1 MPVRIPIAGGGS
13 APEPPAYGGLG
24 ENGWARGRTFL
35 EWIDAAAQ
43 VRGEIESAFDAVEI
57 EDAMRRF
64 FTHYPRKVR
73 VAVFAEC
80 QEIDSRIAVAQAEH
94 LFSLGQRIWMRIFN
108 ADECADLLRF
118 FAGAGAPLPLFI
130 FFSDDRREFA
140 RWGPR
145 PGALQDPGAQH
156 EERNA
161 EALERARDA
170 AEHGRELARE
180 FRALLEPRLGAG

>member
-1 MPVRIPIAGGGS
+1 
-13 APEPPAYGGLG
+13 LG

-43 VRGEIESAFDAVEI
+43 LRGEIESAFEAVEV
-57 EDAMRRF
+57 EDSMHRF
-64 FTHYPRKVR
+64 FTHYPRRVR
-73 VAVFAEC
+73 VAVFAERN
-80 QEIDSRIAVAQAEH
+80 EIDSRIAVAQAER
-94 LFSLGQRIWMRIFN
+94 LFSLGQRIWMRIFT

-118 FAGAGAPLPLFI
+118 FAGAGASLPLFI

-145 PGALQDPGAQH
+145 PRALQDPEAQQ

-161 EALERARDA
+161 EALERARHAWDA
-170 AEHGRELARE
+170 ADRGRELARE